1 MENTPIKLRPP
12 LPAWHGFE
20 DNQVLTA
27 DLLNDTTR
35 YLDVQTRRSRVALS
49 GVGVV
54 SGLHPV
60 VEGGT
65 VRVSR
70 GFGLTSDGDLLFF
83 SENRTFGKAAEFR
96 DPKGLYGPFRSDGA
110 LVPLW
115 ELLPADSAQPDAQ
128 PLADFFAQHPADDLV
143 AVLYAEQFL
152 EKHEICRADR
162 CDAAGVTLE
171 DVPRVLLVS
180 REDAER
186 LVEPAR
192 VPETELPHLAVRR
205 VKFSEKIIRFDQLTA
220 AYRAAITTTLADLAM
235 TLNAADAPLN
245 ALLARWRSA
254 TGAPFDDL
262 EAGGAALAQRF
273 ASEVARVWESHSVQ
287 YAYDALCDV
296 VAAYNEFREAL
307 GGLNLS
313 ALPAPEVFAKHLLLG
328 ALQPAAND
336 KFRTVFQPSVAQAG
350 VLERLET
357 ALNLYRRLA
366 RLVETFEPNQALSGV
381 TVTPSTG
388 HGAPLGER
396 AIPVYYR
403 AADLVADWQAHR
415 RGPKLPVL
423 SCHGAAYSNRP
434 EVVNPLDFDWPGAD
448 FYRIEGHL
456 NGKFTE
462 VKTRLDALRREQD
475 LPFDVI
481 GIQIEEDARTVLW
494 PPVFQFPALDWAL
507 HTQKAQLMGKISHLT
522 AFNDELGQRL
532 DEAVG
537 STDVEPLAEVL
548 GGRAELTRKHGETK
562 NLQTTLARHTQTL
575 RGALDDEAAGPIR
588 ELHAQLSPVA
598 AQLNL
603 SAKPFVNASV
613 AAQTPLDAQSLHVAP
628 HLLDYLRD
636 QRRQQETEARGR
648 FFFDNFLREH
658 PALLHAGGVPVGG
671 TFCLVYRQ
679 ADGTVVADFYLPH
692 AWQPAAPVEPF
703 KPLPLPDFKPPLTF
717 KPLLQFDR
725 EQPKILL
732 KKDLPDVARTV
743 PELVESKLNPVKTDL
758 LGQLGQ
764 INVRFDATLAE
775 VGTRIDGLHQN
786 VDAKLDASRA
796 EFTARVGTVA
806 GEVQGVSK
814 RVDEQVQSFVVNY
827 QKTVESSQKLA
838 DQYAVVIGK
847 NAQRVTNFKDLG
859 EGVTTFLTDDGKEK
873 VALDPEVFAKYAKL
887 ATQDATLP
895 QADRDKLKT
904 GAGSLLNKRQEWF
917 RFNQ

>member
-1 MENTPIKLRPP
+1 MENTPIKLAPP

-35 YLDVQTRRSRVALS
+35 YLDVQTRRGRVALT

-54 SGLHPV
+54 TGLNPA
-60 VEGGT
+60 VEGNA

-83 SENRTFGKAAEFR
+83 PEAQTFGKAAEFV
-96 DPKGLYGPFRSDGA
+96 DPKGLYGPFRNDGA

-115 ELLPADSAQPDAQ
+115 ELLPADSTQPDAL
-128 PLADFFAQHPADDLV
+128 PLPDFFAQHPADELM

-171 DVPRVLLVS
+171 DHPRLLLVS
-180 REDAER
+180 REAAKR
-186 LVEPAR
+186 LLDTGAA
-192 VPETELPHLAVRR
+192 TLPDLPPLAVRR
-205 VKFSEKIIRFDQLTA
+205 VKFSEKITQFNQLAGAYQA
-220 AYRAAITTTLADLAM
+220 ALKPTLADLTEAL
-235 TLNAADAPLN
+235 TSADAALG
-245 ALLARWRSA
+245 ALLTRWQTA
-254 TGAPFDDL
+254 MGLPFAGVGAG
-262 EAGGAALAQRF
+262 GGAALADQLIGKIT
-273 ASEVARVWESHSVQ
+273 AVQNGHLVQ
-287 YAYDALCDV
+287 YAYDALRDV
-296 VAAYNEFREAL
+296 ASAYNEFREAFD
-307 GGLNLS
+307 GLNLS
-313 ALPAPEVFAKHLLLG
+313 ALPAPEAFAKHLLLG
-328 ALQPAAND
+328 SLQPAAD
-336 KFRTVFQPSVAQAG
+336 EFRSAFQPSVAQDG
-350 VLERLET
+350 VLQHLET

-366 RLVETFEPNQALSGV
+366 RLVETFEPNQALDRV
-381 TVTPSTG
+381 TVTPSAG
-388 HGAPLGER
+388 SGAPLGER

-403 AADLVADWQAHR
+403 ADALVADWQAHR
-415 RGPKLPVL
+415 RGPKPPVL
-423 SCHGAAYSNRP
+423 SCHGASYSRRP
-434 EVVNPLDFDWPGAD
+434 EVLNPLDFDWPGAD

-456 NGKFTE
+456 NGNFTE

-481 GIQIEEDARTVLW
+481 GIQIEEDARTVRW

-507 HTQKAQLMGKISHLT
+507 HTQKASFLGKISHLT

-537 STDVEPLAEVL
+537 SADVEPLADAL
-548 GGRAELTRKHGETK
+548 GGRTELKRKHDETK
-562 NLQTTLARHTQTL
+562 NLQTALTRHAQTL
-575 RGALDDEAAGPIR
+575 RGALDDEGAGPLR
-588 ELHAQLSPVA
+588 ELHSQLSPVA

-648 FFFDNFLREH
+648 FFFDNFLRDH

-679 ADGTVVADFYLPH
+679 DGLVVADFYLPH
-692 AWQPAAPVEPF
+692 AWQPAAPLEPF
-703 KPLPLPDFKPPLTF
+703 KPLPLPEFKPPLPF

-732 KKDLPDVARTV
+732 KKDLPEVVRTV
-743 PELVESKLNPVKTDL
+743 PDLVESKINPVKTDL

-764 INVRFDATLAE
+764 INVRFDSTLAE

-786 VDAKLDASRA
+786 VDAKLEASRA
-796 EFTARVGTVA
+796 DFTARVGSVA

-814 RVDEQVQSFVVNY
+814 RVDEQVQSFVANY

-847 NAQRVTNFKDLG
+847 NAQRTLNFKDVS
-859 EGVTTFLTDDGKEK
+859 EGVKTFVDDDGKEK
-873 VALDPEVFAKYAKL
+873 VAIEPEMFSKFVRL
-887 ATQDATLP
+887 AAQDANQP
-895 QADRDKLKT
+895 PVDRELLKRN
-904 GAGSLLNKRQEWF
+904 SDLIRRSRPDLFRLNQ
-917 RFNQ
+917 

>member
-27 DLLNDTTR
+27 DLLNDTIR
-35 YLDVQTRRSRVALS
+35 YLDVQTRRSRVALT

-54 SGLHPV
+54 TGLNPS

-83 SENRTFGKAAEFR
+83 PETQTFGKATEFG
-96 DPKGLYGPFRSDGA
+96 DAKGLYGPFRAAGT

-115 ELLPADSAQPDAQ
+115 ELLPAGSTQPDAQ
-128 PLADFFAQHPADDLV
+128 PLVDFFAQHPADDLV

-171 DVPRVLLVS
+171 DVPRVLLVT
-180 REDAER
+180 REDAKR
-186 LVEPAR
+186 LL
-192 VPETELPHLAVRR
+192 ETGTTPLPDLPPVAVRR
-205 VKFSEKIIRFDQLTA
+205 VKFSDKITQFNQLAGAYQA
-220 AYRAAITTTLADLAM
+220 ALKPTLTDLAEAL
-235 TLNAADAPLN
+235 TVADATLGT
-245 ALLARWRSA
+245 LLTRWQAAR
-254 TGAPFDDL
+254 GAAFAGV
-262 EAGGAALAQRF
+262 EAGGGAALARQLADRL
-273 ASEVARVWESHSVQ
+273 ATVRGGHLVQ
-287 YAYDALCDV
+287 YAYDALRDV
-296 VAAYNEFREAL
+296 VTAYNEFRESL
-307 GGLNLS
+307 DDLNLS
-313 ALPAPEVFAKHLLLG
+313 ALPDPATFAKHLLLG
-328 ALQPAAND
+328 DLQAASTEE
-336 KFRTVFQPSVAQAG
+336 FRTVFQPSVAQGGQLA
-350 VLERLET
+350 RLET
-357 ALNLYRRLA
+357 ALNLYRRMA
-366 RLVETFEPNQALSGV
+366 RLVETFAPNQALNEV
-381 TVTPSTG
+381 RVTPSAG
-388 HGAPLGER
+388 AAAPLGER

-415 RGPKLPVL
+415 RGPKPPVP
-423 SCHGAAYSNRP
+423 SCHGASYSNRP

-448 FYRIEGHL
+448 FYRVEGHL
-456 NGKFTE
+456 NAPFSE

-481 GIQIEEDARTVLW
+481 GIQIEEDARSILW
-494 PPVFQFPALDWAL
+494 PPVFHFPALDWAL
-507 HTQKAQLMGKISHLT
+507 HTQKANFLGKMVHLT

-537 STDVEPLAEVL
+537 STDVEPLAEAL

-562 NLQTTLARHTQTL
+562 NLQTTLARHAQTL

-603 SAKPFVNASV
+603 QAKPFVNASV

-679 ADGTVVADFYLPH
+679 DGTVVADFYLPH
-692 AWQPAAPVEPF
+692 AWQPAAPEPF

-725 EQPKILL
+725 EQPKILF
-732 KKDLPDVARTV
+732 KKDLPDVARV
-743 PELVESKLNPVKTDL
+743 LPELVESRVNPVKTDL
-758 LGQLGQ
+758 IGQLGL
-764 INVRFDATLAE
+764 VHTRLDATVSD
-775 VGTRIDGLHQN
+775 VGQRLDGLN
-786 VDAKLDASRA
+786 RTVDAKLDASRA
-796 EFTARVGTVA
+796 DFTARVGAVT

-814 RVDEQVQSFVVNY
+814 RVDEQVQSFVTNY

-847 NAQRVTNFKDLG
+847 NAQRVQIKDLG
-859 EGVTTFLTDDGKEK
+859 DNIGSIVDDDGKER
-873 VALDPEVFAKYAKL
+873 VVITADLFAKYVKL
-887 ATQDATLP
+887 
-895 QADRDKLKT
+895 
-904 GAGSLLNKRQEWF
+904 GAGQQLPPADQEAVKLNAGNALRKRLELLRPHL
-917 RFNQ
+917 